1 MRRLLSC
8 LNATWCRIAQ
18 TGTLYSKTASA
29 VLLSALIVACGE
41 GAGGGDGGNSL
52 LTGTGGSTAKMTLAG
67 DYLYAISGSSVQ
79 LFDVSTPSSPA
90 PWSKVD
96 IDWDIQTLFPYGDYL
111 LVGAADGVHI
121 LDNTDP
127 AAPQYVGDFQHA
139 TARDP
144 VVAQDGVAYVTLRR
158 DLTQP
163 GPGIANQM
171 NVLDISDVTQPA
183 LLETVP
189 MQAPS
194 GLSIR
199 GNRLYVCDGEAGLKV
214 FDLTDPVKPEV
225 VHVIPG
231 LDCSDV
237 IATDE
242 LLYVIDDLGLSQYD
256 LSTDVPVLLSTVDT
270 EPVIYVVDR

>member
-1 MRRLLSC
+1 MLKVFSC
-8 LNATWCRIAQ
+8 LNTLCRIAQ
-18 TGTLYSKTASA
+18 TGTVYRKKTSV
-29 VLLSALIVACGE
+29 VLLSVLIVACGE
-41 GAGGGDGGNSL
+41 GMGGGGGGGNSL

-90 PWSKVD
+90 PWTKVD

-111 LVGAADGVHI
+111 LIGAADGVHI

-144 VVAQDGVAYVTLRR
+144 VVAQDGIAYVTLRR

-171 NVLDISDVTQPA
+171 SVLDISDVTQPA
-183 LLETVP
+183 LLDTVP
-189 MQAPS
+189 MQGPS
-194 GLSIR
+194 GLSVR
-199 GNRLYVCDGEAGLKV
+199 GNRLYVCDGAAGLKI

-256 LSTDVPVLLSTVDT
+256 LSTDEPVLLSTVDT
-270 EPVIYVVDR
+270 EPVIYIVDR